1 MTGRE
6 GRKSQIF
13 VLNSQVSFPPRGVQ
27 GSVENDRYSAGAAD
41 LQAPGRDAPKLPG
54 QRGRCS
60 GAGGQGAP
68 GLRCHAVVPPHP
80 TPPLRIRLQTGPRG
94 LSRYPDRSRIL
105 LRDDPLLQYLF
116 PCPEPSEGPLE
127 ALQSQQGLARFAD
140 DLADTPLPC
149 LRQSSALTPRPSLH
163 LQQVLA

>member
-1 MTGRE
+1 MTDTVLGLQTCRAPAGTPVSTLGR
-6 GRKSQIF
+6 
-13 VLNSQVSFPPRGVQ
+13 
-27 GSVENDRYSAGAAD
+27 GAA
-41 LQAPGRDAPKLPG
+41 
-54 QRGRCS
+54 
-60 GAGGQGAP
+60 AP
-68 GLRCHAVVPPHP
+68 GLAGRVLQGSAATPWCPPP
-80 TPPLRIRLQTGPRG
+80 RIRLQTGPRG

-149 LRQSSALTPRPSLH
+149 LRQSSALTPHPSLH